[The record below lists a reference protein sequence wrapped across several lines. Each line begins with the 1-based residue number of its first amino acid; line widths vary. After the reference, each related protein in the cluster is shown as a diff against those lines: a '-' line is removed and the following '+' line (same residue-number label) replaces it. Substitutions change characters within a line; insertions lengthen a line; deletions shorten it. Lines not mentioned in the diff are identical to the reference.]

1 MNNRLKNK
9 RLFFMLIIFSTVGC
23 QNTPINDDGSPT
35 PTFLTNTTVEKPQPS
50 DSQSLKKGPFGNAK
64 TVTSK
69 RPTQRTCWDTS
80 GEGRVFILAVGS
92 NMNGLTET
100 NRDAKRF
107 AKTMRELFHVRHNR
121 VCVLANAYKEEF
133 VQALERLGDSRR
145 VGADDLVIIF
155 YSGHGAQSNDDNDDE
170 KLDRLDEFF
179 GTIAPKPRTRY
190 LLRDDDFSALIQ
202 NIPTPNILTFID
214 ACFSAGLTK
223 GDNSKK
229 PIKNERIKYFDATT
243 FDDATIPNSG
253 RTHVGTT
260 LDPVK
265 GVLLSASMENQ
276 PAVELARRGGRFTLF
291 FLEALKQAR
300 QKRQLVDLLTVFE
313 KTRHNVYQHSQQHSD
328 KVQIPVKKGPDEI
341 FRRINGYIP

>member
-69 RPTQRTCWDTS
+69 RPTQRTCWNTS

-92 NMNGLTET
+92 NMSGLTET
-100 NRDAKRF
+100 NRDAARF
-107 AKTMRELFHVRHNR
+107 AKAMRELFHVRHNR

-155 YSGHGAQSNDDNDDE
+155 YSGHGTQRDDDNNDE

-179 GTIAPKPRTRY
+179 GTYGPKPRTRY

-202 NIPTPNILTFID
+202 DIPTPNILTFID

-223 GDNSKK
+223 GKDSK
-229 PIKNERIKYFDATT
+229 ERVKSLDG
-243 FDDATIPNSG
+243 TIPSEG

-300 QKRQLVDLLTVFE
+300 QKRQPVDLLTVFE
-313 KTRHNVYQHSQQHSD
+313 KTRNNVYQHSRKHSE
-328 KVQIPVKKGPDEI
+328 KVQVPVKKGPDEI